1 MVKNKTILFI
11 MSSIT
16 WNRVPVIAALS
27 KSDKFDIKF
36 IFQQDEKPVLRYS
49 YDERKLFDSLIQYLE
64 KNNVCFSFKRRWR
77 LLNYLLTEDY
87 DALVVGEGWGAL
99 SLPVPRT
106 LLLFAIFLF
115 LITTIR
121 RKKLVF
127 NAYDSPTG
135 ANLKPS
141 LVPKTIA
148 LLVGRVTVSGKRQAA
163 NIKYWG
169 FKDKDITIITQ
180 CSQVWMFSESFVLK
194 RYFQNRE
201 TFKIGFLG
209 RCHDEIKGIKYLKEA
224 FEILSRKF
232 ENIEL
237 FLVGYESNKVSKNV
251 YQLKALPPEQ
261 IHHFY
266 KNIDLVVLPSI
277 EKKIGAR
284 DAWGYIINEAYQ
296 FGLPAITTNMVGCVD
311 DIVKNHENGFV
322 VKEKD
327 AKDLA
332 EKIEILIKD
341 AELYEKISNNNKA
354 LFNEKLTLEKNIKAW
369 EDFLGSL

>member
-1 MVKNKTILFI
+1 MGGEKNKTILF
-11 MSSIT
+11 MMYNLT
-16 WNRVPVIAALS
+16 WNRVPMVVALS
-27 KSDKFDIKF
+27 KSDQFDIKYLL
-36 IFQQDEKPVLRYS
+36 QRKKPAQIYF
-49 YDERKLFDSLIQYLE
+49 FDQKKHLNSLVQYLE

-87 DALVVGEGWGAL
+87 DALVIGEGWGTPL
-99 SLPVPRT
+99 SYRI
-106 LLLFAIFLF
+106 LLFVIFLF
-115 LITTIR
+115 LMTTIR
-121 RKKLVF
+121 RKKLVY
-127 NAYDSPTG
+127 NAYDSP
-135 ANLKPS
+135 ADSNLKPS
-141 LVPKTIA
+141 LAAKTMA
-148 LLVGRVTVSGKRQAA
+148 LLADRITVSGKKQAA
-163 NIKYWG
+163 NIRRWG

-180 CSQVWMFSESFVLK
+180 CSQVWMLSESFALE

-209 RCHDEIKGIKYLKEA
+209 RCTDEVKGIKYLQEA
-224 FEILSRKF
+224 FEILSRKI

-237 FLVGYESNKVSKNV
+237 FLVGHESNKISKNV
-251 YQLKALPPEQ
+251 YELEALLPEQ
-261 IHHFY
+261 VHHFY
-266 KNIDLVVLPSI
+266 KNIDLVVLPSV
-277 EKKIGAR
+277 ETKAGTLE
-284 DAWGYIINEAYQ
+284 AWGYIINEAYQ
-296 FGLPAITTNMVGCVD
+296 FGVPVITTNTVGCVD

-369 EDFLGSL
+369 EGFLGSL